1 MIQIV
6 AQLPVAQSAQKMVSA
21 WCRQNVKDIATAFE
35 KAFTT
40 NAKIFTV

>member
-35 KAFTT
+35 KVSFTGF
-40 NAKIFTV
+40 IC